1 MCNRSMHLPVAL
13 LCKCKKWKEWISMV
27 VVKGLWKSSASLTI
41 ITKKIHIP
49 YARSQQGPQT
59 RTLRTLL
66 APESNGM
73 LSTSDT
79 ANGKTTAVLSVD
91 IHRNPHDECILLIK
105 WFSNQMGIW
114 FFSRIALHKTLDMPL
129 QQGVPNGIQ
138 SCHIWRGKS
147 DLWDKLM
154 RCWWTVCLSKIDLA
168 NICEVNPPRQ
178 SWSGLASN
186 WSNSGHFWPNKN
198 QMYLGTS
205 WYILVSCVTF
215 WFFKGHFRR

>member
-1 MCNRSMHLPVAL
+1 MCCKCATFPCTYLFAL

-114 FFSRIALHKTLDMPL
+114 FFFKNCVAQNSWHATSTRCPKRDSIMSYLERQIRSMGQVDEM
-129 QQGVPNGIQ
+129 
-138 SCHIWRGKS
+138 
-147 DLWDKLM
+147 LM
-154 RCWWTVCLSKIDLA
+154 
-168 NICEVNPPRQ
+168 
-178 SWSGLASN
+178 
-186 WSNSGHFWPNKN
+186 NS
-198 QMYLGTS
+198 L
-205 WYILVSCVTF
+205 LVQNRFGQHLRSQPA
-215 WFFKGHFRR
+215 